1 MPCRRI
7 SSALLRLLGCRMDAE
22 AAAEEA
28 AAADLCL
35 RLDPEAE
42 AVEEAE
48 VLPTSEPLLLPQKLL

>member
-1 MPCRRI
+1 
-7 SSALLRLLGCRMDAE
+7 MDAE

-48 VLPTSEPLLLPQKLL
+48 VLPTSRCCCHKSYFDSDRA

>member
-1 MPCRRI
+1 
-7 SSALLRLLGCRMDAE
+7 MDAE

-48 VLPTSEPLLLPQKLL
+48 AEAQEAEVLPTSRCCCHKSYFDSDRA